1 MNGSTATAAR
11 NVKEV
16 TEFHRV
22 FTEAFNSGDVEQL
35 LDLYEDSAALA
46 PEPGRTVSGQAAI
59 GEALRG
65 YQLVGKMT
73 AETRWLIK
81 SGGVALASAA
91 WQVTGADPQGKPVVV
106 GGISADL
113 LRRQRDGRWL
123 LVIDNPFGGE

>member
-1 MNGSTATAAR
+1 MSGSTATAAR
-11 NVKEV
+11 NVNDL

-22 FTEAFNSGDVEQL
+22 FTEAFNSGDVEQHL
-35 LDLYEDSAALA
+35 ELYEDSAALV
-46 PEPGRTVSGQAAI
+46 PEPGRTVSGHAAI

-65 YQLVGKMT
+65 YQLVGRMN
-73 AETRWLIK
+73 AETRWLIE
-81 SGGVALASAA
+81 SGDVALASAA
-91 WQVTGADPQGKPVVV
+91 WQVTGANPQGNPVVV